1 MKVFLDHAS
10 TTPLRPVAKKAMM
23 EGLEI
28 AANPSSVHSLGQHT
42 RNLLE
47 DARDSIAA
55 SLDCNRS
62 EVIFNSGGTESD
74 NQAIKGLYWQ
84 RNKNASRKVV
94 ISSKTEHH
102 AVLDTVEWLESHEGA
117 EIIWIDVDSV
127 GQLDYQQ
134 LESVI
139 QSRHDQIA
147 VISLMWAN
155 NETGVIHDIP
165 RVCEMANQFGIP
177 VHSDAIAAAGHMPI
191 SFKQSGLA
199 AMTVSGHKLG
209 APIGVAVLIVGR
221 SVKLES
227 LVHGGGQERAM
238 RSGTMNYPM
247 AMSMAAALKQAVA
260 ELDWREKELGEL
272 RDYLETEVQKR
283 IPEVEITVQGANRL
297 PDNSHMI
304 FPGCQGDSLLFLLD
318 IAGVEVST
326 GSACQAGV
334 IGPSHVLLGMGKT
347 EEEAN
352 GCLRITLGYNS
363 TKADVDK
370 FLGAISPAFTGAKR
384 AGLSAR

>member
-10 TTPLRPVAKKAMM
+10 TTPLRPSAKKAMLK
-23 EGLEI
+23 GLEI

-47 DARDSIAA
+47 DARDSIAR

-74 NQAIKGLYWQ
+74 NQAIKGLFWE
-84 RNKNASRKVV
+84 RNKATARKVV
-94 ISSKTEHH
+94 ISSRAEHH
-102 AVLDTVEWLESHEGA
+102 AVLDTVEWLEKHEGA
-117 EIIWIDVDSV
+117 EVVWIDVDSL
-127 GQLDYQQ
+127 GQIDFKQ
-134 LESVI
+134 LADEI
-139 QSRHDQIA
+139 HLRRDEIA
-147 VISLMWAN
+147 LISLMWVN
-155 NETGVIHDIP
+155 NETGVITDIP
-165 RVCEMANQFGIP
+165 RVCSMASQHGIP
-177 VHSDAIAAAGHMPI
+177 VHSDAIAAAGHIPI
-191 SFKQSGLA
+191 SFKDSGLA

-227 LVHGGGQERAM
+227 LVHGGGQERAL

-247 AMSMAAALKQAVA
+247 AMAMAAALEEASS
-260 ELDWREKELGEL
+260 ELDWREKQLGEL
-272 RDYLETEVQKR
+272 RDYLEAEVKR
-283 IPEVEITVQGANRL
+283 LIPEVEITVAGGNRL

-334 IGPSHVLLGMGKT
+334 IGPSHVLVAMGKT

-363 TKADVDK
+363 TKEDVDK
-370 FLGAISPAFTGAKR
+370 FLKAISEAYAGAKR

>member
-10 TTPLRPVAKKAMM
+10 TTPLRPSAKKAMLK
-23 EGLEI
+23 GLEI
-28 AANPSSVHSLGQHT
+28 SANPSSVHSLGQHT

-47 DARDSIAA
+47 DARDSIAR
-55 SLDCNRS
+55 SLGCNRS

-74 NQAIKGLYWQ
+74 NQAIKGLFWE
-84 RNKNASRKVV
+84 RNKTTARKVV
-94 ISSKTEHH
+94 ISSRAEHH
-102 AVLDTVEWLESHEGA
+102 AVLDTVEWLEKHEGA
-117 EIIWIDVDSV
+117 EIVWIDVDSL
-127 GQLDYQQ
+127 GQIDFKQ
-134 LESVI
+134 LADEI
-139 QSRHDQIA
+139 HLRQDEIA
-147 VISLMWAN
+147 LISLMWVN
-155 NETGVIHDIP
+155 NETGVITDIP
-165 RVCEMANQFGIP
+165 RVCSMASQHGIP
-177 VHSDAIAAAGHMPI
+177 VHSDAIAAAGHIPI
-191 SFKQSGLA
+191 SFKDSGLA

-227 LVHGGGQERAM
+227 LVHGGGQERAL

-247 AMSMAAALKQAVA
+247 AMAMAAALEEASS
-260 ELDWREKELGEL
+260 ELDWREKQLGEL
-272 RDYLETEVQKR
+272 RDYLEAEVKR
-283 IPEVEITVQGANRL
+283 LIPEVEITVAGGNRL

-334 IGPSHVLLGMGKT
+334 IGPSHVLVAMGKT

-363 TKADVDK
+363 TKQDVDK
-370 FLGAISPAFTGAKR
+370 FLKAISEAYAGAKR

>member
-165 RVCEMANQFGIP
+165 RVCELANQFGIP

>member
-10 TTPLRPVAKKAMM
+10 TTPLRPSAKKAMLK
-23 EGLEI
+23 GLEI

-47 DARDSIAA
+47 DARDSIAR

-74 NQAIKGLYWQ
+74 NQAIKGLFWE
-84 RNKNASRKVV
+84 RNKTTDRKVV
-94 ISSKTEHH
+94 ISSRAEHH
-102 AVLDTVEWLESHEGA
+102 AVLDTVEWLEKHEGA
-117 EIIWIDVDSV
+117 EVVWIDVDSL
-127 GQLDYQQ
+127 GQIDFKQ
-134 LESVI
+134 LADEI
-139 QSRHDQIA
+139 HLRRDEIA
-147 VISLMWAN
+147 LISLMWVN
-155 NETGVIHDIP
+155 NETGVITDIP
-165 RVCEMANQFGIP
+165 RVCSMASQHGIP
-177 VHSDAIAAAGHMPI
+177 VHSDAIAAAGHIPI
-191 SFKQSGLA
+191 SFKDSGLA

-227 LVHGGGQERAM
+227 LVHGGGQERAL

-247 AMSMAAALKQAVA
+247 AMAMAAALEEASS
-260 ELDWREKELGEL
+260 ELDWREKQLGEL
-272 RDYLETEVQKR
+272 RDYLEAEVKR
-283 IPEVEITVQGANRL
+283 LIPEVEITVAGGNRL

-334 IGPSHVLLGMGKT
+334 IGPSHVLVAMGKT

-363 TKADVDK
+363 TKQDVDK
-370 FLGAISPAFTGAKR
+370 FLKAISEAYAGAKR

>member
-10 TTPLRPVAKKAMM
+10 TTPLRPSAKKAMLK
-23 EGLEI
+23 GLEI

-47 DARDSIAA
+47 DARDSIAR

-74 NQAIKGLYWQ
+74 NQAIKGLFWE
-84 RNKNASRKVV
+84 RNKATARKVV
-94 ISSKTEHH
+94 ISSRAEHH
-102 AVLDTVEWLESHEGA
+102 AVLDTVEWLEKHEGA
-117 EIIWIDVDSV
+117 EVVWIDVDSL
-127 GQLDYQQ
+127 GQIDFKQ
-134 LESVI
+134 LADEI
-139 QSRHDQIA
+139 HQRQDEIA
-147 VISLMWAN
+147 LISLMWVN
-155 NETGVIHDIP
+155 NETGVITDIP
-165 RVCEMANQFGIP
+165 RVCSVASQHGIP
-177 VHSDAIAAAGHMPI
+177 VHSDAIAAAGHIPI
-191 SFKQSGLA
+191 SFKDSGLA

-227 LVHGGGQERAM
+227 LVHGGGQERAL

-247 AMSMAAALKQAVA
+247 AMAMAAALEEASS
-260 ELDWREKELGEL
+260 ELGWREKQLGEL
-272 RDYLETEVQKR
+272 RDYLEAEVKR
-283 IPEVEITVQGANRL
+283 LIPEVEITVAGGNRL

-334 IGPSHVLLGMGKT
+334 IGPSHVLVAMGKT

-363 TKADVDK
+363 TKEDVDK
-370 FLGAISPAFTGAKR
+370 FLKAISEAYAGAKR

>member
-10 TTPLRPVAKKAMM
+10 TTPLRKVAKEAMM
-23 EGLEI
+23 SGLET
-28 AANPSSVHSLGQHT
+28 AANPSSVHSMGQHT

-47 DARDSIAA
+47 DARDSIAK

-74 NQAIKGLYWQ
+74 NQAIKGLYWE
-84 RNKNASRKVV
+84 RNKTADRKLI
-94 ISSKTEHH
+94 ISARTEHH
-102 AVLDTVEWLESHEGA
+102 AVLDTIEWLEKHEGA
-117 EIIWIDVDSV
+117 EPVWIDVNQL
-127 GQLDYQQ
+127 GQIDFNQ
-134 LESVI
+134 LRTVI
-139 QSRHDQIA
+139 AARHEEIA
-147 VISLMWAN
+147 LISLMWAN
-155 NETGVIHDIP
+155 NETGVITDIP
-165 RVCEMANQFGIP
+165 SVCAIASEYSIP
-177 VHSDAIAAAGHMPI
+177 VHSDAIAACGHMPI
-191 SFKQSGLA
+191 SFRESGLA

-221 SVKLES
+221 SIKLES

-238 RSGTMNYPM
+238 RSGTMNYPLAM
-247 AMSMAAALKQAVA
+247 AMAAALEEATE
-260 ELDWREKELGEL
+260 ELDWREAELGNL
-272 RDYLETEVQKR
+272 RDYLESEVER
-283 IPEVEITVQGANRL
+283 LIPEVEITVKGTNRL

-318 IAGVEVST
+318 VAGVEVST

-334 IGPSHVLLGMGKT
+334 IGPSHVLLAMGKT
-347 EEEAN
+347 EDEAN
-352 GCLRITLGYNS
+352 GCLRITLGYSS

-370 FLGAISPAFTGAKR
+370 FLSAIVEAYIGAKR

>member
-10 TTPLRPVAKKAMM
+10 TTPLRLVAKEAMM

-84 RNKNASRKVV
+84 RNKNATRKVV

-127 GQLDYQQ
+127 GRLNYQQ

-139 QSRHDQIA
+139 QSRHDEIA
-147 VISLMWAN
+147 VISLMWVN
-155 NETGVIHDIP
+155 NETGVISEIP
-165 RVCEMANQFGIP
+165 SVCEMANQFGIP
-177 VHSDAIAAAGHMPI
+177 VHSDAIAAVGHMPI

-272 RDYLETEVQKR
+272 RDYLETEVQKL
-283 IPEVEITVQGANRL
+283 IPEVEITIQGANRL

-347 EEEAN
+347 EEQAN

-363 TKADVDK
+363 AKEDVDK
-370 FLGAISPAFTGAKR
+370 FLGAISSAYAGAKR
-384 AGLSAR
+384 AGLNTR

>member
-10 TTPLRPVAKKAMM
+10 TTPMRPVAKNAMM
-23 EGLEI
+23 QGLEVS
-28 AANPSSVHSLGQHT
+28 ANPSSVHSLGQHT

-47 DARDSIAA
+47 DARDSIAK

-74 NQAIKGLYWQ
+74 NQAIKGLFWE
-84 RNKNASRKVV
+84 RNKLTKRKVV
-94 ISSKTEHH
+94 VSSRTEHH
-102 AVLDTVEWLESHEGA
+102 AVLDTVEWLEKHEGA
-117 EIIWIDVDSV
+117 EVIWIDIDSL
-127 GQLDYQQ
+127 GQLDYEQ
-134 LESVI
+134 LERVI
-139 QSRHDQIA
+139 HARNDEIA

-155 NETGVIHDIP
+155 NETGVITDIP
-165 RVCEMANQFGIP
+165 RVCSMANEFAIP
-177 VHSDAIAAAGHMPI
+177 VHSDAIAAVGHMPI
-191 SFKQSGLA
+191 SFKDSGLA

-209 APIGVAVLIVGR
+209 APIGVAVLLVGR

-247 AMSMAAALKQAVA
+247 AMAMAAALEEAVSQ
-260 ELDWREKELGEL
+260 LNWREQELGNL
-272 RDYLETEVQKR
+272 RDYLEIEVQKL
-283 IPEVEITVQGANRL
+283 IPEVEITVNGANRL

-334 IGPSHVLLGMGKT
+334 IGPSHVLMGMGRN

-352 GCLRITLGYNS
+352 GCLRITLGHNS
-363 TKADVDK
+363 TREDVNT
-370 FLGAISPAFTGAKR
+370 FLGAITEAYVGAKR

>member
-10 TTPLRPVAKKAMM
+10 TTPMRPVAKKAMM
-23 EGLEI
+23 QGFEI

-47 DARDSIAA
+47 DARDSIAK

-74 NQAIKGLYWQ
+74 NQAIKGLFWE
-84 RNKNASRKVV
+84 RNKLAKRNVV
-94 ISSKTEHH
+94 ISSRTEHH
-102 AVLDTVEWLESHEGA
+102 AVLDTVEWLEKHEGA
-117 EIIWIDVDSV
+117 EVIWIDVDSL
-127 GQLDYQQ
+127 GELDYQQ
-134 LESVI
+134 LEQVI
-139 QSRHDQIA
+139 KSRNDEIA

-155 NETGVIHDIP
+155 NETGVITDIP
-165 RVCEMANQFGIP
+165 RICSMANEFGIP
-177 VHSDAIAAAGHMPI
+177 VHSDAIAAAGHIPI
-191 SFKQSGLA
+191 SFKDSGLA

-209 APIGVAVLIVGR
+209 APIGVAVLLVGR

-227 LVHGGGQERAM
+227 LVHGGGQERSM

-247 AMSMAAALKQAVA
+247 AMAMAAALEEAVDQ
-260 ELDWREKELGEL
+260 LDWREKELGTL
-272 RDYLETEVQKR
+272 RDYLETEVQKL

-334 IGPSHVLLGMGKT
+334 IGPSHVLMGMGRT

-363 TKADVDK
+363 TKEDVDK
-370 FLGAISPAFTGAKR
+370 FLGAITEAYVGAKR

>member
-10 TTPLRPVAKKAMM
+10 TTPLRPSAKKAMLK
-23 EGLEI
+23 GLEI

-47 DARDSIAA
+47 DARDSIAR
-55 SLDCNRS
+55 SLGCNRS

-74 NQAIKGLYWQ
+74 NQAIKGLFWE
-84 RNKNASRKVV
+84 RNKTTARKVV
-94 ISSKTEHH
+94 ISSRAEHH
-102 AVLDTVEWLESHEGA
+102 AVLDTVEWLEKHEGA
-117 EIIWIDVDSV
+117 EIVWIDVDSL
-127 GQLDYQQ
+127 GQIDFKQ
-134 LESVI
+134 LADEI
-139 QSRHDQIA
+139 HLRQDEIA
-147 VISLMWAN
+147 LISLMWVN
-155 NETGVIHDIP
+155 NETGVITDIP
-165 RVCEMANQFGIP
+165 RVCSMASQHGIP

-191 SFKQSGLA
+191 SFKDSGLA

-227 LVHGGGQERAM
+227 LVHGGGQERAL

-247 AMSMAAALKQAVA
+247 AMAMAAALEEASS
-260 ELDWREKELGEL
+260 ELDWREKQLGEL
-272 RDYLETEVQKR
+272 RDYLEAEVKR
-283 IPEVEITVQGANRL
+283 LIPEVEITVAGGNRL

-334 IGPSHVLLGMGKT
+334 IGPSHVLVAMGKT

-363 TKADVDK
+363 TKEDVDK
-370 FLGAISPAFTGAKR
+370 FLKAISEAYAGAKR

>member
-10 TTPLRPVAKKAMM
+10 TTPLRPSAKKAMLK
-23 EGLEI
+23 GLEI

-47 DARDSIAA
+47 DARDSIAR

-74 NQAIKGLYWQ
+74 NQAIKGLFWE
-84 RNKNASRKVV
+84 RNKATARKVV
-94 ISSKTEHH
+94 ISSRAEHH
-102 AVLDTVEWLESHEGA
+102 AVLDTVEWLEKHEGA
-117 EIIWIDVDSV
+117 EVVWIDVDSL
-127 GQLDYQQ
+127 GQIDFKQ
-134 LESVI
+134 LADEI
-139 QSRHDQIA
+139 HLRRDEIA
-147 VISLMWAN
+147 LISLMWVN
-155 NETGVIHDIP
+155 NETGVITDIP
-165 RVCEMANQFGIP
+165 RVCSMASQHGIP
-177 VHSDAIAAAGHMPI
+177 VHSDAIAAAGHIPI
-191 SFKQSGLA
+191 SFKDSGLA

-227 LVHGGGQERAM
+227 LVHGGGQERAL

-247 AMSMAAALKQAVA
+247 AMAMAAALEEASS
-260 ELDWREKELGEL
+260 ELDWREKQLGQL
-272 RDYLETEVQKR
+272 RDYLEAEVKR
-283 IPEVEITVQGANRL
+283 LIPEVEITVAGGNRL

-334 IGPSHVLLGMGKT
+334 IGPSHVLVAMGKT

-363 TKADVDK
+363 TKEDVDK
-370 FLGAISPAFTGAKR
+370 FLKAISEAYAGAKR

>member
-10 TTPLRPVAKKAMM
+10 TTPLRPSAKKAMLK
-23 EGLEI
+23 GLEI

-47 DARDSIAA
+47 DARDSIAR

-74 NQAIKGLYWQ
+74 NQAIKGLFWE
-84 RNKNASRKVV
+84 RNKATARKVV
-94 ISSKTEHH
+94 ISSRAEHH
-102 AVLDTVEWLESHEGA
+102 AVLDTVEWLEKHEGA
-117 EIIWIDVDSV
+117 EVVWIDVDSL
-127 GQLDYQQ
+127 GQIDFKQ
-134 LESVI
+134 LADEI
-139 QSRHDQIA
+139 HLRRDEIA
-147 VISLMWAN
+147 LISLMWVN
-155 NETGVIHDIP
+155 NETGVITDIP
-165 RVCEMANQFGIP
+165 RVCSMASQHGIP
-177 VHSDAIAAAGHMPI
+177 VHSDAIAAAGHIPI
-191 SFKQSGLA
+191 SFKDSGLA

-227 LVHGGGQERAM
+227 LVHGGGQERAL

-247 AMSMAAALKQAVA
+247 AMAMAAALEEASS
-260 ELDWREKELGEL
+260 ELDWREKQLGEL
-272 RDYLETEVQKR
+272 RDYLEAEVKR
-283 IPEVEITVQGANRL
+283 LIPEVEITVAGGNRL

-334 IGPSHVLLGMGKT
+334 IGPSHVLVAMGKT

-363 TKADVDK
+363 TKQDIDK
-370 FLGAISPAFTGAKR
+370 FLKAISEAYAGAKR

>member
-10 TTPLRPVAKKAMM
+10 TTPLRPSAKKAMLK
-23 EGLEI
+23 GLEI

-47 DARDSIAA
+47 DARDSIAR

-74 NQAIKGLYWQ
+74 NQAIKGLFWE
-84 RNKNASRKVV
+84 RNKATARKVV
-94 ISSKTEHH
+94 ISSRAEHH
-102 AVLDTVEWLESHEGA
+102 AVLDTVEWLEKHEGA
-117 EIIWIDVDSV
+117 EVVWIDVDSL
-127 GQLDYQQ
+127 GQIDFKQ
-134 LESVI
+134 LADEI
-139 QSRHDQIA
+139 HQRQDEIA
-147 VISLMWAN
+147 LISLMWVN
-155 NETGVIHDIP
+155 NETGVITDIP
-165 RVCEMANQFGIP
+165 RVCSMASQHGIP
-177 VHSDAIAAAGHMPI
+177 VHSDAIAAAGHIPI
-191 SFKQSGLA
+191 SFKDSGLA

-227 LVHGGGQERAM
+227 LVHGGGQERAL

-247 AMSMAAALKQAVA
+247 AMAMAAALEEASS
-260 ELDWREKELGEL
+260 ELGWREKQLGEL
-272 RDYLETEVQKR
+272 RDYLEAEVKR
-283 IPEVEITVQGANRL
+283 LIPEVEITVAGGNRL

-334 IGPSHVLLGMGKT
+334 IGPSHVLVAMGKT

-363 TKADVDK
+363 TKEDVDK
-370 FLGAISPAFTGAKR
+370 FLKAISEAYAGAKR

>member
-10 TTPLRPVAKKAMM
+10 TTPLRPSAKKAMLK
-23 EGLEI
+23 GLEI

-47 DARDSIAA
+47 DARDSIAR
-55 SLDCNRS
+55 SLGCNRS

-74 NQAIKGLYWQ
+74 NQAIKGLFWE
-84 RNKNASRKVV
+84 RNKTTARKVV
-94 ISSKTEHH
+94 ISSRAEHH
-102 AVLDTVEWLESHEGA
+102 AVLDTVEWLEKHEGA
-117 EIIWIDVDSV
+117 EVVWIDVDSL
-127 GQLDYQQ
+127 GQIDLKQ
-134 LESVI
+134 LADEI
-139 QSRHDQIA
+139 HLRQDEIA
-147 VISLMWAN
+147 LISLMWVN
-155 NETGVIHDIP
+155 NETGVITDIP
-165 RVCEMANQFGIP
+165 RVCSMASQHGIP
-177 VHSDAIAAAGHMPI
+177 VHSDAIAAAGHIPI
-191 SFKQSGLA
+191 SFKDSGLA

-227 LVHGGGQERAM
+227 LVHGGGQERAL

-247 AMSMAAALKQAVA
+247 AMAMAAALEEASS
-260 ELDWREKELGEL
+260 ELDWREKQLGEL
-272 RDYLETEVQKR
+272 RDYLEAEVKR
-283 IPEVEITVQGANRL
+283 LIPEVEITVAGGNRL

-334 IGPSHVLLGMGKT
+334 IGPSHVLVAMGKT

-363 TKADVDK
+363 TKEDVDK
-370 FLGAISPAFTGAKR
+370 FLKAISEAYAGAKR

>member
-10 TTPLRPVAKKAMM
+10 TTPLRPSAKKAMLK
-23 EGLEI
+23 GLEI

-47 DARDSIAA
+47 DARDSIAR

-74 NQAIKGLYWQ
+74 NQAIKGLFWE
-84 RNKNASRKVV
+84 RNKATARKVV
-94 ISSKTEHH
+94 ISSRAEHH
-102 AVLDTVEWLESHEGA
+102 AVLDTVEWLEKHEGA
-117 EIIWIDVDSV
+117 EIVWIDVDSL
-127 GQLDYQQ
+127 GQIDFKQ
-134 LESVI
+134 LADEI
-139 QSRHDQIA
+139 HLRQDEIA
-147 VISLMWAN
+147 LISLMWVN
-155 NETGVIHDIP
+155 NETGVITDIP
-165 RVCEMANQFGIP
+165 RVCSMASQHEIP
-177 VHSDAIAAAGHMPI
+177 VHSDAIAAAGHIPI
-191 SFKQSGLA
+191 SFKDSGLA

-227 LVHGGGQERAM
+227 LVHGGGQERAL

-247 AMSMAAALKQAVA
+247 AMAMAAALEEASS
-260 ELDWREKELGEL
+260 ELGWREKQLREL
-272 RDYLETEVQKR
+272 RDYLEAEVKR
-283 IPEVEITVQGANRL
+283 LIPEVEITVAGGNRL

-334 IGPSHVLLGMGKT
+334 IGPSHVLVAMGKT

-363 TKADVDK
+363 TKQDVDK
-370 FLGAISPAFTGAKR
+370 FLKAISEAYAGAKR

>member
-272 RDYLETEVQKR
+272 RDYLETEVQKL

>member
-10 TTPLRPVAKKAMM
+10 TTPLRPSAKKAMLK
-23 EGLEI
+23 GLEI

-47 DARDSIAA
+47 DARDSIAR

-74 NQAIKGLYWQ
+74 NQAIKGLFWE
-84 RNKNASRKVV
+84 RNKTTDRKVV
-94 ISSKTEHH
+94 ISSRAEHH
-102 AVLDTVEWLESHEGA
+102 AVLDTVEWLEKHEGA
-117 EIIWIDVDSV
+117 EVVWIDVDSL
-127 GQLDYQQ
+127 GQIDFKQ
-134 LESVI
+134 LADEI
-139 QSRHDQIA
+139 HLRRDEIA
-147 VISLMWAN
+147 LISLMWVN
-155 NETGVIHDIP
+155 NETGVITDIP
-165 RVCEMANQFGIP
+165 RVCSMASQHGIP
-177 VHSDAIAAAGHMPI
+177 VHSDAIAAAGHIPI
-191 SFKQSGLA
+191 SFKDSGLA

-227 LVHGGGQERAM
+227 LVHGGGQERAL

-247 AMSMAAALKQAVA
+247 AMAMAAALEEASS
-260 ELDWREKELGEL
+260 ELDWREKQLGEL
-272 RDYLETEVQKR
+272 RDYLEAEVKR
-283 IPEVEITVQGANRL
+283 LIPEVEITVAGGNRL

-334 IGPSHVLLGMGKT
+334 IGPSHVLVAMGKT

-363 TKADVDK
+363 TKEDVDK
-370 FLGAISPAFTGAKR
+370 FLKAISEAYAGAKR

>member
-10 TTPLRPVAKKAMM
+10 TTPLRPSAKKAMLK
-23 EGLEI
+23 GLEI

-47 DARDSIAA
+47 DARDSIAR

-74 NQAIKGLYWQ
+74 NQAIKGLFWE
-84 RNKNASRKVV
+84 RNKATARKVV
-94 ISSKTEHH
+94 ISSRAEHH
-102 AVLDTVEWLESHEGA
+102 AVLDTVEWLEKHEGA
-117 EIIWIDVDSV
+117 EVVWIDVDSL
-127 GQLDYQQ
+127 GQIDFKQ
-134 LESVI
+134 LADEI
-139 QSRHDQIA
+139 HQRQDEIA
-147 VISLMWAN
+147 LISLMWVN
-155 NETGVIHDIP
+155 NETGVITDIP
-165 RVCEMANQFGIP
+165 RVCSMASQHGIP
-177 VHSDAIAAAGHMPI
+177 VHSDAIAAAGHIPI
-191 SFKQSGLA
+191 SFKDSGLA

-227 LVHGGGQERAM
+227 LVHGGGQERAL

-247 AMSMAAALKQAVA
+247 AMAMAAALEEASS
-260 ELDWREKELGEL
+260 ELDWREKQLGEL
-272 RDYLETEVQKR
+272 RDYLEAEVKR
-283 IPEVEITVQGANRL
+283 LIPEVEITVAGGNRL

-334 IGPSHVLLGMGKT
+334 IGPSHVLVAMGKT

-363 TKADVDK
+363 TKEDVDK
-370 FLGAISPAFTGAKR
+370 FLKAISEAYAGAKR

>member
-10 TTPLRPVAKKAMM
+10 TTPLRPSAKKAMLK
-23 EGLEI
+23 GLEI

-47 DARDSIAA
+47 DARDSIAR

-74 NQAIKGLYWQ
+74 NQAIKGLFWE
-84 RNKNASRKVV
+84 RNKTTARKVV
-94 ISSKTEHH
+94 ISSRAEHH
-102 AVLDTVEWLESHEGA
+102 AVLDTVEWLEKHEGA
-117 EIIWIDVDSV
+117 EIVWIDVDSL
-127 GQLDYQQ
+127 GQIDFKQ
-134 LESVI
+134 LADEI
-139 QSRHDQIA
+139 HLRRDEIA
-147 VISLMWAN
+147 LISLMWVN
-155 NETGVIHDIP
+155 NETGVITDIP
-165 RVCEMANQFGIP
+165 RVCSMASQHGIP
-177 VHSDAIAAAGHMPI
+177 VHSDAIAAAGHIPI
-191 SFKQSGLA
+191 SFKDSGLA

-227 LVHGGGQERAM
+227 LVHGGGQERAL

-247 AMSMAAALKQAVA
+247 AMAMAAALEEASS
-260 ELDWREKELGEL
+260 ELDWREKQLGQL
-272 RDYLETEVQKR
+272 RDYLEAEVKR
-283 IPEVEITVQGANRL
+283 LIPEVEITVAGGNRL

-334 IGPSHVLLGMGKT
+334 IGPSHVLVAMGKT

-363 TKADVDK
+363 TKEDVDK
-370 FLGAISPAFTGAKR
+370 FLKAISEAYAGAKR

>member
-10 TTPLRPVAKKAMM
+10 TTPLRPSAKKALLN
-23 EGLEI
+23 GLEI

-47 DARDSIAA
+47 DARDSIAR

-74 NQAIKGLYWQ
+74 NQAIKGLFWE
-84 RNKNASRKVV
+84 RNKVTARKVV
-94 ISSKTEHH
+94 ISSRAEHH
-102 AVLDTVEWLESHEGA
+102 AVLDTVEWLEKHEGA
-117 EIIWIDVDSV
+117 EIVWIDVDSL
-127 GQLDYQQ
+127 GQIDFKQ
-134 LESVI
+134 LADEI
-139 QSRHDQIA
+139 HLRQDEIA
-147 VISLMWAN
+147 LISLMWVN
-155 NETGVIHDIP
+155 NETGVITDIP
-165 RVCEMANQFGIP
+165 RVCSMASQHGIP
-177 VHSDAIAAAGHMPI
+177 VHSDAIAAAGHIPI
-191 SFKQSGLA
+191 SFKDSGLA

-227 LVHGGGQERAM
+227 LVHGGGQERAL

-247 AMSMAAALKQAVA
+247 AMAMAAALEEASS
-260 ELDWREKELGEL
+260 ELDWREKQLGEL
-272 RDYLETEVQKR
+272 RDYLEAEVKR
-283 IPEVEITVQGANRL
+283 LIPEVEITVAGGNRL

-334 IGPSHVLLGMGKT
+334 IGPSHVLVAMGKT

-363 TKADVDK
+363 TKQDVDK
-370 FLGAISPAFTGAKR
+370 FLKAISEAYAGAKR

>member
-10 TTPLRPVAKKAMM
+10 TTPLRPSAKKAMLK
-23 EGLEI
+23 GLEI

-47 DARDSIAA
+47 DARDSIAR

-74 NQAIKGLYWQ
+74 NQAIKGLFWE
-84 RNKNASRKVV
+84 RNKATARKVV
-94 ISSKTEHH
+94 ISSRAEHH
-102 AVLDTVEWLESHEGA
+102 AVLDTVEWLEKHEGA
-117 EIIWIDVDSV
+117 EVVWIDVDSL
-127 GQLDYQQ
+127 GQIDFKQLADEIQQ
-134 LESVI
+134 RQDE
-139 QSRHDQIA
+139 IA
-147 VISLMWAN
+147 LISLMWVN
-155 NETGVIHDIP
+155 NETGVITDIP
-165 RVCEMANQFGIP
+165 RVCSMASQHGIP
-177 VHSDAIAAAGHMPI
+177 VHSDAIAAAGHIPI
-191 SFKQSGLA
+191 SFKNAGLA

-227 LVHGGGQERAM
+227 LVHGGGQERAL

-247 AMSMAAALKQAVA
+247 AMAMAAALEEASS
-260 ELDWREKELGEL
+260 ELDWREKQLGEL
-272 RDYLETEVQKR
+272 RDYLEAEVKR
-283 IPEVEITVQGANRL
+283 LIPEVEITVAGGNRL

-334 IGPSHVLLGMGKT
+334 IGPSHVLVAMGKT

-363 TKADVDK
+363 TKEDVDK
-370 FLGAISPAFTGAKR
+370 FLKAISEAYAGAKR

>member
-10 TTPLRPVAKKAMM
+10 TTPLRPSAKKAMLK
-23 EGLEI
+23 GLEI

-47 DARDSIAA
+47 DARDSIAR

-74 NQAIKGLYWQ
+74 NQAIKGLFWE
-84 RNKNASRKVV
+84 RNKATARKVV
-94 ISSKTEHH
+94 ISSRAEHH
-102 AVLDTVEWLESHEGA
+102 AVLDTVEWLEKHEGA
-117 EIIWIDVDSV
+117 EVVWIDVDSL
-127 GQLDYQQ
+127 GQIDFKQ
-134 LESVI
+134 LADEI
-139 QSRHDQIA
+139 HQRQDEIA
-147 VISLMWAN
+147 LISLMWVN
-155 NETGVIHDIP
+155 NETGVISDIP
-165 RVCEMANQFGIP
+165 RVCSMASQHGIP
-177 VHSDAIAAAGHMPI
+177 VHSDAIAAAGHIPI
-191 SFKQSGLA
+191 SFKDSGLA

-227 LVHGGGQERAM
+227 LVHGGGQERAL

-247 AMSMAAALKQAVA
+247 AMAMAAALEEASS
-260 ELDWREKELGEL
+260 ELDWREKQLGEL
-272 RDYLETEVQKR
+272 RDYLEAEVKR
-283 IPEVEITVQGANRL
+283 LIPEVEITVAGGNRL

-334 IGPSHVLLGMGKT
+334 IGPSHVLVAMGKT

-363 TKADVDK
+363 TKQDVDK
-370 FLGAISPAFTGAKR
+370 FLKAISEAYAGAKR

>member
-10 TTPLRPVAKKAMM
+10 TTPLRPSAKKAMLK
-23 EGLEI
+23 GLEI

-47 DARDSIAA
+47 DARDSIAR

-74 NQAIKGLYWQ
+74 NQAIKGLFWE
-84 RNKNASRKVV
+84 RNKATARKVV
-94 ISSKTEHH
+94 ISSRAEHH
-102 AVLDTVEWLESHEGA
+102 AVLDTVEWLEKHEGA
-117 EIIWIDVDSV
+117 EVVWIDVDSL
-127 GQLDYQQ
+127 GQIDFKQ
-134 LESVI
+134 LADEI
-139 QSRHDQIA
+139 HQRQDEIA
-147 VISLMWAN
+147 LISLMWVN
-155 NETGVIHDIP
+155 NETGVITDIP
-165 RVCEMANQFGIP
+165 RVCSMASQHGIP
-177 VHSDAIAAAGHMPI
+177 VHSDAIAAAGHIPI
-191 SFKQSGLA
+191 SFKDSGLA

-227 LVHGGGQERAM
+227 LVHGGGQERAL

-247 AMSMAAALKQAVA
+247 AMAMAAALEEASS
-260 ELDWREKELGEL
+260 ELDWREKQLGEL
-272 RDYLETEVQKR
+272 RDYLEAEVKR
-283 IPEVEITVQGANRL
+283 LIPEVEITVAGGNRL

-334 IGPSHVLLGMGKT
+334 IGPSHVLVAMGKT

-363 TKADVDK
+363 TKQDVDK
-370 FLGAISPAFTGAKR
+370 FLKAISEAYAGAKR

>member
-10 TTPLRPVAKKAMM
+10 TTPLRPSAKKAMLK
-23 EGLEI
+23 GLEI

-47 DARDSIAA
+47 DARDSIAR

-74 NQAIKGLYWQ
+74 NQAIKGLFWE
-84 RNKNASRKVV
+84 RNKATARKVV
-94 ISSKTEHH
+94 ISSRAEHH
-102 AVLDTVEWLESHEGA
+102 AVLDTVEWLEKHEGA
-117 EIIWIDVDSV
+117 EIVWIDVDSL
-127 GQLDYQQ
+127 GQIDFKQ
-134 LESVI
+134 LADEI
-139 QSRHDQIA
+139 HLRRDEIA
-147 VISLMWAN
+147 LISLMWVN
-155 NETGVIHDIP
+155 NETGVITDIP
-165 RVCEMANQFGIP
+165 RVCSMASQHGIP
-177 VHSDAIAAAGHMPI
+177 VHSDAIAAAGHIPI
-191 SFKQSGLA
+191 SFKDSGLA

-227 LVHGGGQERAM
+227 LVHGGGQERAL

-247 AMSMAAALKQAVA
+247 AMAMAAALEEASS
-260 ELDWREKELGEL
+260 ELDWREKQLGEL
-272 RDYLETEVQKR
+272 RDYLEAEVKR
-283 IPEVEITVQGANRL
+283 LIPEVEITVAGGNRL

-334 IGPSHVLLGMGKT
+334 IGPSHVLVAMGKT

-363 TKADVDK
+363 TKEDVDK
-370 FLGAISPAFTGAKR
+370 FLKAISEAYAGAKR

>member
-10 TTPLRPVAKKAMM
+10 TTPLRPSAKKAMLK
-23 EGLEI
+23 GLEI

-47 DARDSIAA
+47 DARDSIAR
-55 SLDCNRS
+55 SLGCNRS

-74 NQAIKGLYWQ
+74 NQAIKGLFWE
-84 RNKNASRKVV
+84 RNKTTARKVV
-94 ISSKTEHH
+94 ISSRAEHH
-102 AVLDTVEWLESHEGA
+102 AVLDTVEWLEKHEGA
-117 EIIWIDVDSV
+117 EIVWIDVDSL
-127 GQLDYQQ
+127 GQIDLKQ
-134 LESVI
+134 LADEVHLR
-139 QSRHDQIA
+139 QDEIA
-147 VISLMWAN
+147 LISLMWVN
-155 NETGVIHDIP
+155 NETGVITDIP
-165 RVCEMANQFGIP
+165 RVCSMASQHGIP

-191 SFKQSGLA
+191 SFKDSGLA

-227 LVHGGGQERAM
+227 LVHGGGQERAL

-247 AMSMAAALKQAVA
+247 AMAMAAALEEASS
-260 ELDWREKELGEL
+260 ELDWREKQLGEL
-272 RDYLETEVQKR
+272 RDYLEAEVKR
-283 IPEVEITVQGANRL
+283 LIPEVEITVAGGNRL

-334 IGPSHVLLGMGKT
+334 IGPSHVLVAMGKT

-363 TKADVDK
+363 TKEDVDK
-370 FLGAISPAFTGAKR
+370 FLQAISEAYAGAKR

>member
-10 TTPLRPVAKKAMM
+10 TTPLRPSAKKAMLK
-23 EGLEI
+23 GLEI

-47 DARDSIAA
+47 DARDSIAR
-55 SLDCNRS
+55 SLGCNRS

-74 NQAIKGLYWQ
+74 NQAIKGLFWE
-84 RNKNASRKVV
+84 RNKTTDRKVV
-94 ISSKTEHH
+94 ISSRAEHH
-102 AVLDTVEWLESHEGA
+102 AVLDTVEWLEKHEGA
-117 EIIWIDVDSV
+117 EVVWIDVDSL
-127 GQLDYQQ
+127 GQIDFKQ
-134 LESVI
+134 LADEI
-139 QSRHDQIA
+139 HLRQDEIA
-147 VISLMWAN
+147 LISLMWVN
-155 NETGVIHDIP
+155 NETGVITDIP
-165 RVCEMANQFGIP
+165 RVCSMASQHGIP

-191 SFKQSGLA
+191 SFKDSGLA

-227 LVHGGGQERAM
+227 LVHGGGQERAL

-247 AMSMAAALKQAVA
+247 AMAMAAALEEASS
-260 ELDWREKELGEL
+260 ELDWREKQLGEL
-272 RDYLETEVQKR
+272 RDYLEAEVKR
-283 IPEVEITVQGANRL
+283 LIPEVEITVAGGNRL

-334 IGPSHVLLGMGKT
+334 IGPSHVLVAMGKT

-363 TKADVDK
+363 TKEDVDK
-370 FLGAISPAFTGAKR
+370 FLKAISEAYAGAKR

>member
-10 TTPLRPVAKKAMM
+10 TTPLRPSAKKAMLK
-23 EGLEI
+23 GLEI

-47 DARDSIAA
+47 DARDSIAR

-74 NQAIKGLYWQ
+74 NQAIKGLFWE
-84 RNKNASRKVV
+84 RNKATARKVV
-94 ISSKTEHH
+94 ISSRAEHH
-102 AVLDTVEWLESHEGA
+102 AVLDTVEWLEKHEGA
-117 EIIWIDVDSV
+117 EIVWIDVDSL
-127 GQLDYQQ
+127 GQIDFKQ
-134 LESVI
+134 LADEI
-139 QSRHDQIA
+139 HLRQDEIA
-147 VISLMWAN
+147 LISLMWVN
-155 NETGVIHDIP
+155 NETGVITDIP
-165 RVCEMANQFGIP
+165 RVCSMASQHGIP
-177 VHSDAIAAAGHMPI
+177 VHSDAIAAAGHIPI
-191 SFKQSGLA
+191 SFKDSGLA

-227 LVHGGGQERAM
+227 LVHGGGQERAL

-247 AMSMAAALKQAVA
+247 AMAMAAALEEASS
-260 ELDWREKELGEL
+260 ELGWREKQLGEL
-272 RDYLETEVQKR
+272 RDYLEAEVKR
-283 IPEVEITVQGANRL
+283 LIPEVEITVAGGNRL

-334 IGPSHVLLGMGKT
+334 IGPSHVLVAMGKT

-363 TKADVDK
+363 TKEDVDK
-370 FLGAISPAFTGAKR
+370 FLKAISEAYAGAKR

>member
-283 IPEVEITVQGANRL
+283 ISEVEITVQGANRL

>member
-10 TTPLRPVAKKAMM
+10 TTPLRLVAKEAMM

-84 RNKNASRKVV
+84 RNKNATRKVV

-127 GQLDYQQ
+127 GRLNYQQ

-139 QSRHDQIA
+139 QSRHDEIA
-147 VISLMWAN
+147 VISLMWVN
-155 NETGVIHDIP
+155 NETGVISEIP
-165 RVCEMANQFGIP
+165 SVCEMANQFGIP
-177 VHSDAIAAAGHMPI
+177 VHSDAIAAVGHMPI

-272 RDYLETEVQKR
+272 RDYLETEVQKL

-347 EEEAN
+347 EEQAN

-363 TKADVDK
+363 TKEDVDK
-370 FLGAISPAFTGAKR
+370 FLGAISSAYAGAKR
-384 AGLSAR
+384 AGLNTR

>member
-10 TTPLRPVAKKAMM
+10 TTPLRPSAKKAMLK
-23 EGLEI
+23 GLEI

-47 DARDSIAA
+47 DARDSIAR

-74 NQAIKGLYWQ
+74 NQAIKGLFWE
-84 RNKNASRKVV
+84 RNKATARKVV
-94 ISSKTEHH
+94 ISSRAEHH
-102 AVLDTVEWLESHEGA
+102 AVLDTVEWLEKHEGA
-117 EIIWIDVDSV
+117 EVVWIDVDSL
-127 GQLDYQQ
+127 GQIDFKQ
-134 LESVI
+134 LADEI
-139 QSRHDQIA
+139 HLRQDEIA
-147 VISLMWAN
+147 LISLMWVN
-155 NETGVIHDIP
+155 NETGVITDIP
-165 RVCEMANQFGIP
+165 RVCSMASQHGIP
-177 VHSDAIAAAGHMPI
+177 VHSDAIAAAGHIPI
-191 SFKQSGLA
+191 SFKDSGLA

-227 LVHGGGQERAM
+227 LVHGGGQERAL

-247 AMSMAAALKQAVA
+247 AMAMAAALEEASS
-260 ELDWREKELGEL
+260 ELDWREKQLGEL
-272 RDYLETEVQKR
+272 RDYLEAEVKR
-283 IPEVEITVQGANRL
+283 LIPEVEITVAGGNRL

-334 IGPSHVLLGMGKT
+334 IGPSHVLVAMGKT

-363 TKADVDK
+363 TKQDVDK
-370 FLGAISPAFTGAKR
+370 FLKAISEAYAGAKR

>member
-10 TTPLRPVAKKAMM
+10 TTPLRAVAKEAMM
-23 EGLEI
+23 RGFEVC
-28 AANPSSVHSLGQHT
+28 ANPSSVHSLGQFT
-42 RNLLE
+42 RSLLE
-47 DARDSIAA
+47 DARDSIAK

-74 NQAIKGLYWQ
+74 NQAIKGLFWE
-84 RNKNASRKVV
+84 RNRQQTRKL
-94 ISSKTEHH
+94 IITAKTEHH
-102 AVLDTVEWLESHEGA
+102 AVLDTVEWLEKHEDA
-117 EIIWIDVDSV
+117 EIVWIDVDSL
-127 GQLDYQQ
+127 GQLDYRQ
-134 LESVI
+134 LEDIIS
-139 QSRHDQIA
+139 SRSNEIA
-147 VISLMWAN
+147 LISLMWAN
-155 NETGVIHDIP
+155 NETGVITDIP
-165 RVCEMANQFGIP
+165 RVCSLANAHGIP

-191 SFKQSGLA
+191 SFKESGLA

-238 RSGTMNYPM
+238 RSGTMNYPLAM
-247 AMSMAAALKQAVA
+247 AFAAALEEATE
-260 ELDWREKELGEL
+260 ELGWREQQLGQL
-272 RDYLETEVQKR
+272 RDYLETEVRKL
-283 IPEVEITVQGANRL
+283 IPEVEITTLGANRL

-334 IGPSHVLLGMGKT
+334 IGPSHVLLAMGKS

-363 TKADVDK
+363 TKEDIDR
-370 FLGAISPAFTGAKR
+370 FLGAISGAYEGAKR

>member
-10 TTPLRPVAKKAMM
+10 TTPLRSVAKSAML
-23 EGLEI
+23 EGLET

-47 DARDSIAA
+47 DARDSIAK

-74 NQAIKGLYWQ
+74 NQAIKGLYWERNTTHQ
-84 RNKNASRKVV
+84 RRY
-94 ISSKTEHH
+94 IITSKAEHH
-102 AVLDTVEWLESHEGA
+102 AVLDTVQWLESQQGA
-117 EIIWIDVDSV
+117 EVIWIDVDQL
-127 GQLDYQQ
+127 GHLDYDQ
-134 LESVI
+134 L
-139 QSRHDQIA
+139 SRELEQRGDDVA
-147 VISLMWAN
+147 LISLMWVN
-155 NETGVIHDIP
+155 NETGVITDIP
-165 RVCEMANQFGIP
+165 RVCALASAHGVP
-177 VHSDAIAAAGHMPI
+177 VHSDAIAAAGHIPI
-191 SFKQSGLA
+191 SFKDSGLS

-221 SVKLES
+221 SIKLQS
-227 LVHGGGQERAM
+227 LVHGGGQERSL
-238 RSGTMNYPM
+238 RSGTMNYPL
-247 AMSMAAALKQAVA
+247 AMSMAKALEEAVS
-260 ELDWREKELGEL
+260 ELEWRDKELRSL
-272 RDYLETEVQKR
+272 RDYLESEVQR
-283 IPEVEITVQGANRL
+283 LIPEVEITVASGNRL

-334 IGPSHVLLGMGKT
+334 IGPSHVLMAMGRS

-352 GCLRITLGYNS
+352 GCLRITLGHNS
-363 TKADVDK
+363 KKDDVAK
-370 FLGAISPAFTGAKR
+370 FLSAISSAYAGAKR

>member
-10 TTPLRPVAKKAMM
+10 TTPLRPSAKKAMLK
-23 EGLEI
+23 GLEI

-47 DARDSIAA
+47 DARDSIAR

-74 NQAIKGLYWQ
+74 NQAIKGLFWE
-84 RNKNASRKVV
+84 RNKATARKVV
-94 ISSKTEHH
+94 ISSRAEHH
-102 AVLDTVEWLESHEGA
+102 AVLDTVEWLEKHEGA
-117 EIIWIDVDSV
+117 EIVWIDVDSL
-127 GQLDYQQ
+127 GQIDFKQ
-134 LESVI
+134 LADEI
-139 QSRHDQIA
+139 HLRQDEIA
-147 VISLMWAN
+147 LISLMWVN
-155 NETGVIHDIP
+155 NETGVITDIP
-165 RVCEMANQFGIP
+165 RVCSMASQHGIP
-177 VHSDAIAAAGHMPI
+177 VHSDAIAAAGHIPI
-191 SFKQSGLA
+191 SFKDSGLA

-227 LVHGGGQERAM
+227 LVHGGGQERAL

-247 AMSMAAALKQAVA
+247 AMAMAAALEEASS
-260 ELDWREKELGEL
+260 ELDWREKQLGEL
-272 RDYLETEVQKR
+272 RDYLEAEVKR
-283 IPEVEITVQGANRL
+283 LIPEVEITVAGGNRL

-334 IGPSHVLLGMGKT
+334 IGPSHVLVAMGKT

-363 TKADVDK
+363 TKEDVDK
-370 FLGAISPAFTGAKR
+370 FLKAISEAYAGAKR

>member
-10 TTPLRPVAKKAMM
+10 TTPLRPSAKKAMLK
-23 EGLEI
+23 GLEI

-47 DARDSIAA
+47 DARDSIAR

-74 NQAIKGLYWQ
+74 NQAIKGLFWE
-84 RNKNASRKVV
+84 RNKTTDRKVV
-94 ISSKTEHH
+94 ISSRAEHH
-102 AVLDTVEWLESHEGA
+102 AVLDTVEWLEKHEGA
-117 EIIWIDVDSV
+117 EVVWIDVDSL
-127 GQLDYQQ
+127 GQIDFKQ
-134 LESVI
+134 LADEI
-139 QSRHDQIA
+139 HLRQDEIA
-147 VISLMWAN
+147 LISLMWVN
-155 NETGVIHDIP
+155 NETGVITDIP
-165 RVCEMANQFGIP
+165 RVCSMASQHGIP
-177 VHSDAIAAAGHMPI
+177 VHSDAIAAAGHIPI
-191 SFKQSGLA
+191 SFKDSGLA

-227 LVHGGGQERAM
+227 LVHGGGQERAL

-247 AMSMAAALKQAVA
+247 AMAMAAALEEASS
-260 ELDWREKELGEL
+260 ELDWREKQLGEL
-272 RDYLETEVQKR
+272 RDYLEAEVKR
-283 IPEVEITVQGANRL
+283 LIPEVEITVAGGNRL

-334 IGPSHVLLGMGKT
+334 IGPSHVLVAMGKT

-363 TKADVDK
+363 TKEDVDK
-370 FLGAISPAFTGAKR
+370 FLKAISEAYAGAKR

>member
-10 TTPLRPVAKKAMM
+10 TTPLRKVAKEAMM
-23 EGLEI
+23 LGLET
-28 AANPSSVHSLGQHT
+28 AANPSSVHSMGQYT

-47 DARDSIAA
+47 DARDSIAK

-74 NQAIKGLYWQ
+74 NQAIKGLYWE
-84 RNKNASRKVV
+84 RNKTADRKLI
-94 ISSKTEHH
+94 ISARTEHH
-102 AVLDTVEWLESHEGA
+102 AVLDTIEWLEKHEDA
-117 EIIWIDVDSV
+117 EPVWIDVDQF
-127 GQLDYQQ
+127 GQIDFNQ
-134 LESVI
+134 LREVI
-139 QSRHDQIA
+139 GTRHEEIA
-147 VISLMWAN
+147 LISLMWAN
-155 NETGVIHDIP
+155 NETGVITDIP
-165 RVCEMANQFGIP
+165 GVCAIANEHSIP
-177 VHSDAIAAAGHMPI
+177 VHSDAIAACGHMPI
-191 SFKQSGLA
+191 SFRESGLA
-199 AMTVSGHKLG
+199 ALTVSGHKLG

-221 SVKLES
+221 SIKLES

-238 RSGTMNYPM
+238 RSGTMNYPLAM
-247 AMSMAAALKQAVA
+247 AMAAALEEATE
-260 ELDWREKELGEL
+260 ELDWREAELGNL
-272 RDYLETEVQKR
+272 RDYLESEVER
-283 IPEVEITVQGANRL
+283 LIPEVEITVKGTNRL

-334 IGPSHVLLGMGKT
+334 IGPSHVLLAMGKT
-347 EEEAN
+347 EDEAN
-352 GCLRITLGYNS
+352 GCLRITLGYSS

-370 FLGAISPAFTGAKR
+370 FLSAIVEAYSGAKR